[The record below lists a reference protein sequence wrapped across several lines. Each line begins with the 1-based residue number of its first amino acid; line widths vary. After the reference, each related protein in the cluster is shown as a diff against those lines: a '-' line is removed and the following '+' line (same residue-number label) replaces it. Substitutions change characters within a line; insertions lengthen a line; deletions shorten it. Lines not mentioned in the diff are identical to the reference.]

1 MQDLAKVTGEV
12 TKGLIAQAVLPL
24 LKRIDELETML
35 LEIPAGAKG
44 DTGEAG
50 TPGEMGQQGIKGDPG
65 HPGEKGEPGT
75 SVTVDQVMPELK
87 AYLQNAIDIMP
98 LAKDGNDGR
107 DGKSMT
113 IDDIRPL
120 LESAHDKAVL
130 DLERRAQG
138 VLHDA
143 INRLP
148 VPKDGKDGKDGHS
161 ADPEAV
167 AKSVIDRL
175 DLRGGKG
182 DIAKIC
188 RELVVSEVAKIPV
201 PKDGKDADPVSE
213 KAIFDAVRVYLHE
226 HPVKDGK
233 DGEVTDK
240 QVAKAVTLYLK
251 AHPIQAAKDGE
262 PGRDVTDEQVS
273 KAVARYISENPPQD
287 GKSVSAADVLPDLV
301 AQVEKA
307 IDALPVP
314 QDGTSVT
321 LEDIKPL
328 IESHLAEWALDFEKR
343 AQETLQKAIDRMP
356 APKDGKDGLSLE
368 DFEFDL
374 AEDGRSFTMAF
385 VGGDHRIE
393 RTFRFPSMQYRDV
406 WKEGESYD
414 VNDVV
419 TWDGSMWICR
429 KPTKGKPGQY
439 NKEWRLAV
447 KRGRNGKS
455 T

>member
-44 DTGEAG
+44 ETGEAG
-50 TPGEMGQQGIKGDPG
+50 TPGEMGEQGIKGDQG

-98 LAKDGNDGR
+98 LPQDGNDGH
-107 DGKSMT
+107 DGKSIT

-148 VPKDGKDGKDGHS
+148 IPKDGKDGKDGQS

-175 DLRGGKG
+175 DLRGSKG

-201 PKDGKDADPVSE
+201 PKDGKDAEPVTE
-213 KAIFDAVRVYLHE
+213 AQIFDCVRTYLDQNPI
-226 HPVKDGK
+226 PVPKDGRDGVDGKEGTNGK
-233 DGEVTDK
+233 DGNDGVNG
-240 QVAKAVTLYLK
+240 
-251 AHPIQAAKDGE
+251 KDGVN
-262 PGRDVTDEQVS
+262 GV
-273 KAVARYISENPPQD
+273 N
-287 GKSVSAADVLPDLV
+287 GK
-301 AQVEKA
+301 
-307 IDALPVP
+307 
-314 QDGTSVT
+314 DGTSITVA
-321 LEDIKPL
+321 DILPL
-328 IESHLAEWALDFEKR
+328 LKSMQAEWQLDFEKR
-343 AQETLQKAIDRMP
+343 GQDSLQKIADRMP
-356 APKDGKDGLSLE
+356 KAKDGRDALDLD
-368 DFEFDL
+368 DFEFSVC
-374 AEDGRSFTMAF
+374 EDGRTITLALMRGEYRKEKSI
-385 VGGDHRIE
+385 H
-393 RTFRFPSMQYRDV
+393 FPVPLYMDI
-406 WKEGESYD
+406 WKEDRSYD
-414 VNDVV
+414 IGDCV
-419 TWDGSMWICR
+419 TYDGSMWMCR